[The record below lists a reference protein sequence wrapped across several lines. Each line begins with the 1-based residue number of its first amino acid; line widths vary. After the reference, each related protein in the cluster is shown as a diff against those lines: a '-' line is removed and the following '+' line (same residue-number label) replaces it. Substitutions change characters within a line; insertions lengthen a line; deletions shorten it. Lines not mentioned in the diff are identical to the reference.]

1 MKLCQRCLFSS
12 FEPLPCSGSQ
22 VCVEALKK
30 FSHPKVQTW
39 WTFFSI
45 KSNTP
50 LWNRW
55 ASFHQQNLAV
65 SLPAL
70 NSERSGNAIIQMS
83 SSREWNTSGKP
94 CIKGA
99 EQMSLIKPWKNS
111 LGCNVQCWYCKCRYE
126 YVFLGTLGCLILICA
141 QLGNCELICW
151 NWCRTHGDGD
161 GSQLLAFVSKCK
173 QLELTS
179 NQNIC
184 GLWNGKP
191 FVKRSKMTF
200 VPNCLRVAWTWN
212 EPEWTN
218 P

>member
-1 MKLCQRCLFSS
+1 MKLCQKCLFSS

-30 FSHPKVQTW
+30 FSHPKVQTC

-99 EQMSLIKPWKNS
+99 GQMSLIKPWKNS
-111 LGCNVQCWYCKCRYE
+111 LGCNVQCWYFKCRYE
-126 YVFLGTLGCLILICA
+126 YVFLGALGCLILICA
-141 QLGNCELICW
+141 QLGKCELICW
-151 NWCRTHGDGD
+151 NWCRTHCDGD
-161 GSQLLAFVSKCK
+161 GSQLLCQSANNWNWPQTKTFVDYGMA
-173 QLELTS
+173 
-179 NQNIC
+179 N
-184 GLWNGKP
+184 
-191 FVKRSKMTF
+191 RSKITF
-200 VPNCLRVAWTWN
+200 VPNFLGVAWTWN